1 MRLGEFAE
9 AGERAVQPVRRQ
21 RWRFA
26 DRGGP
31 WIDRE
36 LLGQPCGKSA
46 RPMGARK
53 PGDGGEQRPVMLE
66 RIGHLI
72 IQTLAVLRL
81 DSVDTELDPLTDQ
94 HTRAGIAVI
103 VGELDARHGDGKA
116 GRGRQRREPHLGVHL
131 RSPPIADWVVAVA
144 GELHEQFG
152 GQARLGLVIFDVKD
166 QLPTRAASG
175 YFLAHGDPRDA
186 ILRAQCTRC
195 VKCLGEKGDTAVVES
210 SGVCRERNP
219 EPVAGDP
226 AVAHQVCS
234 AARISISLAQPYG
247 PG

>member
-131 RSPPIADWVVAVA
+131 RSPPIADWVVEVA
-144 GELHEQFG
+144 GELHEQLGVEVIPWARVGDVQQHLAAGATTGDFLVPDDPVDRGPKCRCQERGSAVKQRCGVG
-152 GQARLGLVIFDVKD
+152 GKRQ
-166 QLPTRAASG
+166 P
-175 YFLAHGDPRDA
+175 
-186 ILRAQCTRC
+186 
-195 VKCLGEKGDTAVVES
+195 
-210 SGVCRERNP
+210 GV
-219 EPVAGDP
+219 VAGDP
-226 AVAHQVCS
+226 PVVHQVCS
-234 AARISISLAQPYG
+234 AERTSISFTATLRSRVTM
-247 PG
+247 

>member
-1 MRLGEFAE
+1 MRWGEFAE

-53 PGDGGEQRPVMLE
+53 PGDGGEQRAVMLE

-131 RSPPIADWVVAVA
+131 RSPPIAEWVVAVA

-175 YFLAHGDPRDA
+175 YFLAKAIRATRFCAPSAPDA
-186 ILRAQCTRC
+186 
-195 VKCLGEKGDTAVVES
+195 
-210 SGVCRERNP
+210 
-219 EPVAGDP
+219 
-226 AVAHQVCS
+226 
-234 AARISISLAQPYG
+234 
-247 PG
+247 